1 MAREGSS
8 LLISGIKQIQ
18 GNFKKDDIVEVYS
31 LKSKKLIGKGKAR
44 FSRPVL
50 EEILEQKHPEG
61 IFIHRDDWVT
71 TL

>member
-1 MAREGSS
+1 M
-8 LLISGIKQIQ
+8 
-18 GNFKKDDIVEVYS
+18 EVYS
-31 LKSKKLIGKGKAR
+31 LKSKKLIGKSKAR